1 MAITNAITDLISSF
15 LELFSSLF
23 HTVFAITNSFVSGI
37 LSLFNGFFIFIGDI
51 FKGVFDVVGGVGRF
65 LAGKSPFLS
74 FPPAPICPVRKLT
87 ISYAGNIVILGI
99 IAAAGYAYVRFAGQQ
114 TGRSGRPVAN
124 GVGKGLKT
132 Q

>member
-1 MAITNAITDLISSF
+1 MAITNAVTDLISSF

-23 HTVFAITNSFVSGI
+23 HAVFTIAHSFIAGI
-37 LSLFNGFFIFIGDI
+37 LGLFNGFFIFIGDI

-65 LAGKSPFLS
+65 LAG
-74 FPPAPICPVRKLT
+74 
-87 ISYAGNIVILGI
+87 NIVILGL